1 MGINQSDHAFDPSTP
16 HSVDMLIVDAA
27 ELVTC
32 RTGPDGARGADLDRL
47 EVIRGG
53 ALAVHDG
60 RIVAVGSTAAIR
72 ETYGSDTVV
81 SAAGRL
87 VSPGLVDPHTHLV
100 HGGSRHGEWEDVVG
114 NRPRSI
120 DDGIRAT
127 FRHTAAASPELLRAR
142 AMADLDVALHHGTTT
157 LETKSGYGYN
167 KQVEMRLLRVADSLS
182 AHPVDVVST
191 FFGAQV
197 LPTEFRGR
205 SGAFVDSIVAML
217 PEAAELS
224 EYCDVCLDP
233 IGFSLQECTRLAEAA
248 SAAGMGV
255 RVHADQTGS
264 SGGAGFAADIGA
276 ASADH
281 LDYATEADLLKMARS
296 GCVAVL
302 VPGVT
307 HHLLEMTPGIGGVAA
322 TPAAKGFLPS
332 LVARMV
338 ELGVCIAVSTDY
350 NPGTSP
356 TLSMQTA
363 MQLAS
368 RLFRLS
374 YAQVWHMATI
384 NAAKS
389 LNRDHDRGSLEI
401 GKLADVVIWQVPEH
415 GMVVN
420 RFGTNL
426 ADTVIKAG
434 QIVATN
440 LVGSGAWASDAGEH
454 HPSLERSIEETVA
467 R

>member
-1 MGINQSDHAFDPSTP
+1 METRCADPDL
-16 HSVDMLIVDAA
+16 SVPEAVDLLVVDAA

-32 RTGPDGARGADLDRL
+32 RTAPGGARGADLDRL
-47 EVIRGG
+47 EIIPRGAVAIRG
-53 ALAVHDG
+53 G
-60 RIVAVGSTAAIR
+60 RIVAVGTTEELRRTFRA
-72 ETYGSDTVV
+72 DTVL
-81 SAAGRL
+81 SAAGRV

-100 HGGSRHGEWEDVVG
+100 HGGSRHVEWEHLLA

-120 DDGIRAT
+120 DDGIRTT
-127 FRHTAAASPELLRAR
+127 FEHTAAASAELLRAR
-142 AMADLDVALHHGTTT
+142 ALADLDVALHHGTTT
-157 LETKSGYGYN
+157 LEMKSGYGRDRA
-167 KQVEMRLLRVADSLS
+167 VEMRLLEVAAGLRD
-182 AHPVDVVST
+182 HPVDVVST

-197 LPTEFRGR
+197 LPSEFRGR
-205 SGAFVDSIVAML
+205 SGAFIDSIIDML
-217 PEAAELS
+217 PEAATLA

-233 IGFSLQECTRLAEAA
+233 IGFTLAECTRLAEAA
-248 SAAGMGV
+248 REAGMGI
-255 RVHADQTGS
+255 RVHADQTGCA
-264 SGGAGFAADIGA
+264 GGAGFAADIGA

-281 LDYATEADLLKMARS
+281 LDYASEADLRKMAAS

-307 HHLLEMTPGIGGVAA
+307 HHLLELIPGAGGGTPTLPV
-322 TPAAKGFLPS
+322 KGFLPS
-332 LVARMV
+332 LVAKMV

-363 MQLAS
+363 MQLAA

-389 LNRDHDRGSLEI
+389 LGRDHDRGSLEP
-401 GKLADVVIWQVPEH
+401 GKIADLVVWQVPEH
-415 GMVVN
+415 GMVLN

-426 ADTVIKAG
+426 VDTVIRAG
-434 QIVATN
+434 EVVARN
-440 LVGSGAWASDAGEH
+440 PVGSGAWGE
-454 HPSLERSIEETVA
+454 ERSLTPTT
-467 R
+467 